1 MFTSFLLIL
10 ECCYLFIFLFHN
22 RDSQHCNNV
31 KGIDKCHSG
40 ELKIL
45 LRMTT
50 DNGHGDTH
58 GKSVYKGI
66 TAGKDEK
73 SS

>member
-1 MFTSFLLIL
+1 ML
-10 ECCYLFIFLFHN
+10 LFIYFLFHN
-22 RDSQHCNNV
+22 RGSQHCNNV
-31 KGIDKCHSG
+31 KAIDKGHSG

-50 DNGHGDTH
+50 DNDHGDTH

-73 SS
+73 SHHNFL